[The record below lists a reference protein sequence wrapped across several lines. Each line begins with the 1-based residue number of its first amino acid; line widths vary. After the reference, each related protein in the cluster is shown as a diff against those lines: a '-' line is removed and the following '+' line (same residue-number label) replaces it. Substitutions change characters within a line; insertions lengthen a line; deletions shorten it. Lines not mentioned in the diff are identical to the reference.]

1 MLSGVAAGTRSSGM
15 HAGGDSAAS
24 DDERLALLHTRWI
37 SGRML
42 SVVGAVRMEMRS
54 CESSSIHSPE

>member
-1 MLSGVAAGTRSSGM
+1 MSGVAAGTRSSGM
-15 HAGGDSAAS
+15 HAGGDSAAP
-24 DDERLALLHTRWI
+24 DDSGAALLHARWT

-54 CESSSIHSPE
+54 WESSSIHSPE